1 MPDLSIFKTP
11 APYHIVTYGTLLAIT
26 YPGSRTNLGTV
37 SGISGALAEVNR
49 WSVLVPLGTM
59 FVTGLANLV
68 LIGPATTRLIKER
81 KHQETR
87 DGKKSYDAAPHSR
100 EMQKLN
106 KSFGRLHG
114 ASSLVNLVSFLAT
127 IWYGV
132 SLAERLQ

>member
-1 MPDLSIFKTP
+1 MMKGDANEERL
-11 APYHIVTYGTLLAIT
+11 TLVF
-26 YPGSRTNLGTV
+26 P
-37 SGISGALAEVNR
+37 
-49 WSVLVPLGTM
+49 
-59 FVTGLANLV
+59 
-68 LIGPATTRLIKER
+68 
-81 KHQETR
+81 ETR

-132 SLAERLQ
+132 NLAERLQ